1 MLAKDLEKTYAL
13 KISTSNLANLLL
25 IKGLFLSLSSKIKHG
40 GAALPSPKKRFTLIR
55 SPHVNKKSKEHFQ
68 IIKHQRLYIVSF
80 TRKHLH
86 DFLEKVPNDV
96 EVSIKRKS

>member
-1 MLAKDLEKTYAL
+1 MAIKSLTKTYAL

-25 IKGLFLSLSSKIKHG
+25 IKGLFLSLSSNIKHG
-40 GAALPSPKKRFTLIR
+40 GVMLPQKKKRFTLIR

-68 IIKHQRLYIVSF
+68 IIKYRRLYTVCF
-80 TRKHLH
+80 TEKHLH

-96 EVSIKRKS
+96 EVSIKCNS